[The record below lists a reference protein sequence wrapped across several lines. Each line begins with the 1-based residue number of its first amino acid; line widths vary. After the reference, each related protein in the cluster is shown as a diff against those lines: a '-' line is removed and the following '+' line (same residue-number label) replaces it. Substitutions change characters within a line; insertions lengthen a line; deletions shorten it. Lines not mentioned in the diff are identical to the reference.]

1 MTVQMPEVYWAEFL
15 AEFIHNPLGTGSP
28 VPSSSYLARMMVQ
41 QAGLEGADAVLEYG
55 PGTGVFTHHILRALR
70 PQSKFA
76 AIEINPRFAAIFRAE
91 HPGVPLFEDSVE
103 NVGAICESMEI
114 AAVDCVISGLP
125 WAFFPKSMQIMF
137 LDQMMKVLKP
147 GGRFVTFG
155 YLHSMALPTGR
166 HLAAL
171 LPTYFTS
178 VSRSI
183 VWLNLPPA
191 LIHRCRR

>member
-1 MTVQMPEVYWAEFL
+1 MPEVYWAEFL
-15 AEFIHNPLGTGSP
+15 TEFIHNPLGTGSLL
-28 VPSSSYLARMMVQ
+28 PSSSYLARMMVQ
-41 QAGLEGADAVLEYG
+41 QAGLEGAEAVLEYG
-55 PGTGVFTHHILRALR
+55 PGTGVFTHYILRELN
-70 PQSKFA
+70 PHSKFA

-103 NVGAICESMEI
+103 NVHAICKSMEI

-125 WAFFPKSMQIMF
+125 WAFFPKSVQVMF

-147 GGRFVTFG
+147 GGTFVSFG
-155 YLHSMALPTGR
+155 YLHSLALPTGR

-171 LPTYFTS
+171 FPTYFTT

-183 VWLNLPPA
+183 VWFNLPPA
-191 LIHRCRR
+191 LIYRCRR